1 MNTEED
7 RNIIQ
12 EDLYVNTVI
21 EFHPMFITPKCA
33 KHLKSYSK
41 NFCYKLETYHLEMT
55 EEERD
60 LDVLFN
66 HRMTMSHG
74 CEKGKCSPRMYQV
87 RISSEDRSINA
98 IV

>member
-1 MNTEED
+1 MKFADDRKLGGIMNTEED
-7 RNIIQ
+7 PNIIQ

-41 NFCYKLETYHLEMT
+41 NFCYKLETHHLEMT

-60 LDVLFN
+60 L
-66 HRMTMSHG
+66 G
-74 CEKGKCSPRMYQV
+74 CVG
-87 RISSEDRSINA
+87 
-98 IV
+98 